1 MQQMEFMEFKEALE
15 FVMMGKIAESTHPE
29 WNFRLRM
36 IEKDGIKKVY
46 PCYLGIEINEIVCP
60 ALTLDKFEIKRFSKF
75 RYKIIEIPPEIK
87 KDTKQKIL
95 ECINRIQENFKSLN
109 KAFSEIE

>member
-36 IEKDGIKKVY
+36 IKKDGIKKVY
-46 PCYLGIEINEIVCP
+46 PCYRGIEINEFTSP
-60 ALTLDKFEIKRFSKF
+60 ALALDKHDMKRYSKF
-75 RYKIIEIPPEIK
+75 RYKIIEMPVEIK
-87 KDTKQKIL
+87 KDPKKKIL
-95 ECINRIQENFKSLN
+95 DCINAIKENFKILN
-109 KAFSEIE
+109 QAFGEIE